1 MVQVHRLL
9 PGVPWGQMCFGIQN
23 LWASKKTIGCIDYIL
38 QNVLSRVQV
47 SIHIAANDR
56 FSFYSLA
63 EEHSIMYI

>member
-47 SIHIAANDR
+47 SIPLSNMNASAVKCMIIHT
-56 FSFYSLA
+56 
-63 EEHSIMYI
+63 E